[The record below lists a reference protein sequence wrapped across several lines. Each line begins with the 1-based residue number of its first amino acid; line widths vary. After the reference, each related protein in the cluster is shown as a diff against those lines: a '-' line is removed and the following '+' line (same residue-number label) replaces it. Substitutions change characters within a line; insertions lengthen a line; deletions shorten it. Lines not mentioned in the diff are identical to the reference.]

1 VLVWWLCLLFT
12 LCVNGDWECDDALR
26 SRRLDDG
33 MAMSRQYSHMWKKEN
48 VEERECMLNAASTE
62 VC

>member
-1 VLVWWLCLLFT
+1 